1 MSDEVLKDAAS
12 PCQAVEYRSP
22 FQPLIDELYREE
34 VLEAR
39 GMNPEEKLILGER
52 LFLWA
57 CSVTLEGIRM
67 QNPGASEADCQRLL
81 RERLELGRRLESAA

>member
-1 MSDEVLKDAAS
+1 VSDDVLKEVA
-12 PCQAVEYRSP
+12 PPYQVTKYRSP
-22 FQPLIDELYREE
+22 YQPLIDELYREE
-34 VLEAR
+34 VLDAR
-39 GMNPEEKLILGER
+39 RMDPEEKLILGER

-81 RERLELGRRLESAA
+81 RERLELGRRLESAS